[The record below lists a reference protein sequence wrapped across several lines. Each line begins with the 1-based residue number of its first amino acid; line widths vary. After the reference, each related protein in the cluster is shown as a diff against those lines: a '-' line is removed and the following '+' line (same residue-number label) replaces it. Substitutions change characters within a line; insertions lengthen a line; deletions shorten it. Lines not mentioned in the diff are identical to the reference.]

1 MATCPDCEFEDVD
14 TEDLEEGDSLSCP
27 ECGRKLVMNGL
38 GELDFADPD
47 DDLDDDEEDD
57 EDEDDEDEDDD
68 DDDDVDDDDE
78 ETEESQ
84 KSAHAGIIARV
95 PVSQQRELGP
105 EIRLFQLRNWLLNF
119 SFSRHTN
126 SIRSV
131 STSRR

>member
-57 EDEDDEDEDDD
+57 EDEDDEDEDADD
-68 DDDDVDDDDE
+68 DDDDDDDE
-78 ETEESQ
+78 ETEDEDLD
-84 KSAHAGIIARV
+84 
-95 PVSQQRELGP
+95 E
-105 EIRLFQLRNWLLNF
+105 
-119 SFSRHTN
+119 
-126 SIRSV
+126 
-131 STSRR
+131 